1 MMLKEWSSY
10 VKNERGSQALQFVGM
25 FPLILLSMLIIW
37 QVGLISYSVVVAEAA
52 ARDGARA
59 ASAHDD
65 NWEEIARNSA
75 YGLEVEVS
83 GGPGTDVATVKV
95 KAKAPIISLP
105 LIDSMKFEFTAD
117 AVMPMEKKKDE
128 PDE

>member
-1 MMLKEWSSY
+1 MVQEPLPHTMK
-10 VKNERGSQALQFVGM
+10 VGKR
-25 FPLILLSMLIIW
+25 LL
-37 QVGLISYSVVVAEAA
+37 
-52 ARDGARA
+52 
-59 ASAHDD
+59 
-65 NWEEIARNSA
+65 EIRA

-95 KAKAPIISLP
+95 KAKAPVVSLP

-128 PDE
+128 QDE